1 MNPAIWPL
9 RLPIAN
15 ERSAIFSWGLAS
27 VLGLIVAGAGFMGS
41 VPLPIFGWAV
51 AFLFLAVASDVRN
64 ERIPN
69 ALTLPSLIIAIFLS
83 AKVGS
88 TGGLLESSLGAALGF
103 ALLIGPYAIGGLGAG
118 DVKAL
123 MVLGAWLGPQELL
136 GATVWAVLIGGA
148 LGLVLLAARHEL
160 ADYMWRWVGIFGVSL
175 ASRSLHY
182 KKPAEG
188 SAAAGGLPFAPAIA
202 LGLACQWYGG
212 APW

>member
-1 MNPAIWPL
+1 MNPAIWQL
-9 RLPIAN
+9 HSPIAN

-27 VLGLIVAGAGFMGS
+27 VLGLIVAAAGFLGS
-41 VPLPIFGWAV
+41 VPLPIFGWAA

-69 ALTLPSLIIAIFLS
+69 VLTFPSFVFAIFLS

-88 TGGLLESSLGAALGF
+88 TGGLLESGLGAALGF
-103 ALLIGPYAIGGLGAG
+103 ALLIGPYAVGGLGAG

-136 GATVWAVLIGGA
+136 GAAAWAVLIGGV

-160 ADYMWRWVGIFGVSL
+160 ADYMWRWLGMLGVSL
-175 ASRSLHY
+175 ASRSVY
-182 KKPAEG
+182 YNKPAEG
-188 SAAAGGLPFAPAIA
+188 SAAAGGLPFAPTVA